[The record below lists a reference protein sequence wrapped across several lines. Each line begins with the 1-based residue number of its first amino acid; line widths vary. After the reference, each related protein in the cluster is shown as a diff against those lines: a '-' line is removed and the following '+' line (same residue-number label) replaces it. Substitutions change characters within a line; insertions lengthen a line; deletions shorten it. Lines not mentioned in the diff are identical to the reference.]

1 MAAHTVIPSLIPIFV
16 AVAMRRAE
24 ERIRK
29 QLVDAG
35 ALTPE
40 TAIALTPTRS
50 MDSRR
55 LKGLMDGGA
64 VRRTTSGLHYLD
76 EGGWNAYLANRQQRA
91 MVAVGV
97 VLALIAVSAVVFY
110 LVK

>member
-1 MAAHTVIPSLIPIFV
+1 MAAPALIPSLLPLIMV
-16 AVAMRRAE
+16 AAMRRAE

-40 TAIALTPTRS
+40 KAIALTFKRS

-76 EGGWNAYLANRQQRA
+76 EGGWAAYMSNRQQRA
-91 MVAVGV
+91 MVTVGV
-97 VLALIAVSAVVFY
+97 VLALIAVSAVVLY